1 MNLKLWSKPR
11 QPASGCRLEPF
22 LLLNHGLTGVRFP
35 SQFAAIPIPLGGT
48 GNGSRVPAVG
58 WNVGREN
65 GGNNRREGGAAAQ
78 V

>member
-1 MNLKLWSKPR
+1 MTLKLRSEPR
-11 QPASGCRLEPF
+11 QPASGCRLQPF
-22 LLLNHGLTGVRFP
+22 LLLNHGQTGVRFP
-35 SQFAAIPIPLGGT
+35 SQSAAVPFPLGGT
-48 GNGSRVPAVG
+48 EDGSRVPAVG